1 MTDKIMALLAFG
13 VLIAY
18 LGILVFY
25 VPRIDLGIVV
35 GATLLLVGYDFLFH
49 ERRLKTRT
57 EADEKASANSDQN

>member
-1 MTDKIMALLAFG
+1 MTDKVMALLAFA
-13 VLIAY
+13 VLCAY

-49 ERRLKTRT
+49 ERRLRAKNQ
-57 EADEKASANSDQN
+57 ASIDSD